1 MIYTGTI
8 LNVSDNSGAKRVKCL
23 KVLGHKARSYGKV
36 GDTIVVSIKRTKK
49 FSKIKKKEIYKAI
62 IVCIK
67 KKMFRYDGS
76 LVSFSKNAV
85 ILLSPKGLP
94 LGSRVLGPVSK
105 ELRVKK
111 NLKLVSLCTKM
122 I

>member
-1 MIYTGTI
+1 
-8 LNVSDNSGAKRVKCL
+8 
-23 KVLGHKARSYGKV
+23 
-36 GDTIVVSIKRTKK
+36 
-49 FSKIKKKEIYKAI
+49 
-62 IVCIK
+62 
-67 KKMFRYDGS
+67 MFRYDGS

-85 ILLSPKGLP
+85 ILLNPKGVP

-122 I
+122 L